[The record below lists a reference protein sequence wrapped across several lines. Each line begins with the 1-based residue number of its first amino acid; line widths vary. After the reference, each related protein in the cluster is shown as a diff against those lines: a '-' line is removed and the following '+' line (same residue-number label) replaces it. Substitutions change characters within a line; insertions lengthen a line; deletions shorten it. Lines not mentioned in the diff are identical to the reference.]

1 MTANFRRTLRRKR
14 HRAARAIQT
23 LGAIAVLMALVAYF
37 GFGTLSPCGMLRETA
52 RHLDGLAAVFPDSIL
67 DLFIEA
73 KYGVLSPGRYLAIM
87 LNDQSIPHV
96 ELRSSKSN
104 GLSRNSR

>member
-1 MTANFRRTLRRKR
+1 MTTNFRRTLRRKR

-73 KYGVLSPGRYLAIM
+73 QYGMLSPGRYLAIM

-104 GLSRNSR
+104 GPSRNSR